1 MKKYL
6 ILLTVIACVLPDIVA
21 GGTSIFGF
29 GPRLIGSYRNS
40 YSTSAAGRG
49 GYEMSLVD
57 SLCINQMN
65 YALWTRLENTSVS
78 VSFNYNGIS
87 TKSNQADIYSTD
99 ANFMGGFLTLPL
111 KRQKFV
117 IGMGL
122 TPRYI
127 NNTGIKVPGFGPDSN
142 VVNKLYS
149 KGNLSEAV
157 LVGSYAPLP
166 NVSFAL
172 EVGYDFG
179 MIKDEISILYNNSV
193 YSDIYIYDE
202 YQLRGVNF
210 GLNGFYAI
218 SAKIDLGLKYKS
230 STSIT
235 MHQERKSSHL
245 AGSIKQSRDINL
257 PALFALGANYKISP
271 LWQTGIDCI
280 YQNWSESYTVDD
292 SKVGQINDSYR
303 IGLGFE
309 KSPVERRFVPFLQN
323 ISWRG
328 GFSFSQLNVT
338 VDGNPVYEYG
348 ISAGLSLP
356 IRKHRNRI
364 DIAFEFGQRGDAQS
378 ADLKEKFFGIS
389 LSLLSSERW
398 FVREKR

>member
-1 MKKYL
+1 
-6 ILLTVIACVLPDIVA
+6 
-21 GGTSIFGF
+21 
-29 GPRLIGSYRNS
+29 
-40 YSTSAAGRG
+40 
-49 GYEMSLVD
+49 MSFVD

-149 KGNLSEAV
+149 RGNLSEAV

-230 STSIT
+230 ATSIT
-235 MHQERKSSHL
+235 MHQERKSSHS
-245 AGSIKQSRDINL
+245 AGSIKQTRDINL